1 MKKMTKKVLAVVAT
15 MAIMCMT
22 LTGCGSKMA
31 PADQTV
37 SALFELAAKSN
48 AAPMKDLLG
57 FASEEDVRSAF
68 FEEGANTELVDEL
81 SSQLTSAGVNL
92 SDEELQEITD
102 SMMAVLDKINYTTEI
117 TSESSDQVTV
127 SLKIYGYSLDD
138 MNQVMIDASTTMM
151 NSITEEDQLAVAGG
165 DTEVLTKYMQQYIS
179 DFLAGLSAMELK
191 TEPVD
196 VTVVCEKLAV
206 DVSGKETVAWLP
218 SDMNTFSSQID
229 AAMFQ

>member
-1 MKKMTKKVLAVVAT
+1 MKKITKKVLAVVAT

-31 PADQTV
+31 PADETV
-37 SALFELAAKSN
+37 SALFELAAKGN

-81 SSQLTSAGVNL
+81 SSQLTSAGVDL

-102 SMMAVLDKINYTTEI
+102 SMVAVLNKINYTTEI

-138 MNQVMIDASTTMM
+138 MNQVMIDASTAMM

-191 TEPVD
+191 TEPVE
-196 VTVVCEKLAV
+196 VTVICEKLAV
-206 DVSGKETVAWLP
+206 DVSGKETAAWLP
-218 SDMNTFSSQID
+218 SDMNTFANQID
-229 AAMFQ
+229 EAMFQ

>member
-1 MKKMTKKVLAVVAT
+1 MKKMTKKVLAVVAS

-22 LTGCGSKMA
+22 LTGCGAKMA
-31 PADQTV
+31 PANETV
-37 SALFELAAKSN
+37 GALFELAAKSN

-68 FEEGANTELVDEL
+68 FEEGADTELVDEL

-102 SMMAVLDKINYTTEI
+102 SMTAVLDKINYTTEI

-127 SLKIYGYSLDD
+127 SLKIYGYSMDD

-151 NSITEEDQLAVAGG
+151 NSITEEDQLAAAGG
-165 DTEVLTKYMQQYIS
+165 DTEVLTKYMQQYIT
-179 DFLAGLSAMELK
+179 DFLAGLSAMEPK
-191 TEPVD
+191 TEPVE

-206 DVSGKETVAWLP
+206 DVSGKETAAWLP

-229 AAMFQ
+229 TAMFQ

>member
-1 MKKMTKKVLAVVAT
+1 
-15 MAIMCMT
+15 
-22 LTGCGSKMA
+22 
-31 PADQTV
+31 
-37 SALFELAAKSN
+37 
-48 AAPMKDLLG
+48 MKDLLG
-57 FASEEDVRSAF
+57 FASEEDVYSAF
-68 FEEGANTELVDEL
+68 FEEGAETELVDEL

-92 SDEELQEITD
+92 TEEELQKITD
-102 SMMAVLDKINYTTEI
+102 SMTAVLNKINYTTEI

-151 NSITEEDQLAVAGG
+151 NSITEEDQLAAAGG

-191 TEPVD
+191 TEPVE

-206 DVSGKETVAWLP
+206 DVSGKETAAWLP
-218 SDMNTFSSQID
+218 SDMNTFSNQID
-229 AAMFQ
+229 EAMFQ

>member
-1 MKKMTKKVLAVVAT
+1 MKKMTKKVLAVVAS

-31 PADQTV
+31 PANETV
-37 SALFELAAKSN
+37 GALFELAAKSN
-48 AAPMKDLLG
+48 PAPMKDLLG
-57 FASEEDVRSAF
+57 FASEEDVYSAF
-68 FEEGANTELVDEL
+68 FEEGAETELVDEL

-92 SDEELQEITD
+92 TEEELQEITD
-102 SMMAVLDKINYTTEI
+102 SMTAVLNKINYTTEI

-138 MNQVMIDASTTMM
+138 MNQVMIDASTTMV
-151 NSITEEDQLAVAGG
+151 NSITEEDQLAAAGG

-191 TEPVD
+191 TEPVE

-206 DVSGKETVAWLP
+206 DVSGKETAAWLP
-218 SDMNTFSSQID
+218 SDMNTFSNQID
-229 AAMFQ
+229 EAMFQ

>member
-15 MAIMCMT
+15 MAIMCMM